1 VRALAA
7 GCLIVAVATEAA
19 PLAQTLRWWLGRV
32 AHTQPYE
39 LRLVLNDRLRAAIL
53 AARDLTAA
61 VPGDAPVLVDNRGG
75 PDWFLALRL
84 QPRRMYYDNP
94 RVRQRLAVAGEPFV
108 VVHLERV
115 NDVTRW
121 WFESSDGLGRQRPNN
136 HESPTIHAD
145 SFEDG
150 VDGWDAAVSR
160 KGP

>member
-1 VRALAA
+1 MLAA

-84 QPRRMYYDNP
+84 QPRRVDFDRP
-94 RVRQRLAVAGEPFV
+94 AVRRRLAAAGDPFV

-115 NDVTRW
+115 DDATRW
-121 WFESSDGLGRQRPNN
+121 WFESHDGSGGPCLKIHQL
-136 HESPTIHAD
+136 PTIHAD
-145 SFEDG
+145 NFEDG
-150 VDGWDAAVSR
+150 IDGWDAVVAR
-160 KGP
+160 RGP